1 VRPFFFY
8 PIGEERTM
16 TQTAVVS
23 KDSRDL
29 NCELIQLYVN
39 GDHIGYAKVEV
50 AHIGIVLDA
59 LKAAQFAIIS
69 T

>member
-1 VRPFFFY
+1 
-8 PIGEERTM
+8 M